1 MFKINIYFWKFNPFN
16 AFKVE
21 LLAGGGQLLEY
32 EHRAG
37 PVASDEAARVADQ
50 GADLARLGGGR
61 ARARVL
67 GEVRVVGPGELLHG
81 VGGLELGVLEQQ
93 DLAVLRGH

>member
-1 MFKINIYFWKFNPFN
+1 MFKIDIYFWKFNPFN

-32 EHRAG
+32 EHGAG

>member
-1 MFKINIYFWKFNPFN
+1 MFKIDIYFWKFNPFN

-67 GEVRVVGPGELLHG
+67 GEVRVLGPGELLHG